1 MTNKERIA
9 QLEEQLS
16 TLRREQAELLRQQ
29 AQFEVDVWHGRAEDL
44 ELKAHLGAMEAEEKL
59 EPLMDKLR
67 DIRQRLIASLHRGR
81 LLIDA
86 GLCPLPW

>member
-1 MTNKERIA
+1 MKNKERIA

-29 AQFEVDVWHGRAEDL
+29 AQFEVDVWHGRAENV

-59 EPLMDKLR
+59 QPLMDKLR
-67 DIRQRLIASLHRGR
+67 DIRRALISSIHKS
-81 LLIDA
+81 DS
-86 GLCPLPW
+86 